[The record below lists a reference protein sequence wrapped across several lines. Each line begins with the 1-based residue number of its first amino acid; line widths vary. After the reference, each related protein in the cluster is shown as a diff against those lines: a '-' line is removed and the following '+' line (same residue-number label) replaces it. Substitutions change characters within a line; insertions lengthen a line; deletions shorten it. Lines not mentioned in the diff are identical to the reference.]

1 MPVNNKVVSFPAV
14 KTKTRGNRLWERAL
28 KQRKQAKLS
37 LARALLVTASYKET
51 EGLSTPIRR
60 AKAFEK
66 IMAEIPIFI
75 ETDDLL
81 AGAFSA
87 KPMYFEWYP
96 EFTVDQDM
104 LSQDLKGMLAEG
116 YRSEDMAEVIHYFK
130 DRCFQGSFLSRLND
144 AQKQRM
150 AEACEDGA
158 WVYRSKTTLDID
170 RGYHATD
177 HKKVVEKGFLEVLA
191 EVNQTLGNTEAID
204 DESYRRR
211 NFLQGLAIV
220 LKAGIHYARRHA
232 VLARELSAGA
242 RGKRKATLIR
252 IAENCE
258 RVPAHPA
265 RNFYEAVQASW
276 FLHVMIH
283 LESRA
288 QESLGRMD
296 HFLYPF
302 YQRDKVQGN
311 ITAEA
316 AIDILECLRVK
327 MSSLRLFSSVR
338 YSEIVSGEA
347 QYHNVTLGGQTPD
360 GRDDTN
366 ELSYLFLEAAART
379 RTPHPTLSIRYH
391 DKMAKDFALKGVEL
405 VKKGLGFPAF
415 FNDRSSIA
423 WLLAQGVPL
432 DVARGHC
439 ISGCVHPT
447 VPGQTSPFDALFISI
462 PKCLE
467 LAFYNG
473 FDPRTKKQVGPQ
485 TGAFCDMQTFE
496 ALIDSFKAQ
505 TLFFSEEGGAMIRLQ
520 KIARSQMVPAML
532 SSAFTDDCIQK
543 GKTCLADGARYNI
556 IIQIPVGI
564 IDAIDSLAAVKK
576 CVFEDKTVTQTELL
590 EALSAN
596 FASSEKLRKT
606 LLDAPKYG
614 NDDDFV
620 DSIAAEVYGWWG
632 KMVADIDGPY
642 GVKQLPAPY
651 SVSAHGAAGKRT
663 GALPSGRLSEQPFA
677 DGSVSPF
684 PGMDVKGPTAVIN
697 SAGKIDQIPLFSS
710 LLNMKFH
717 PSALKDEQDLNNL
730 LALIKTYFDYGGKHI
745 QFNVVDSRT
754 LREAQVH
761 PEKYR
766 NLMVR
771 VAGYSALFT
780 ELTRNIQ
787 DEIIMRTEFNATQC

>member
-1 MPVNNKVVSFPAV
+1 MNKNVLTFPAE
-14 KTKTRGNRLWERAL
+14 KTGTRGNRLWERAL
-28 KQRKQAKLS
+28 KQREQAKLS

-51 EGLSTPIRR
+51 EGLAIPVRR

-66 IMAEIPIFI
+66 IVTEIPIFI
-75 ETDDLL
+75 EPDDLL

-96 EFTVDQDM
+96 EFAVDQDM
-104 LSQDLKGMLAEG
+104 LSHDLQQMLAEG
-116 YRSEDMAEVIHYFK
+116 YRQQDVAEIVHYFK
-130 DRCFQGSFLSRLND
+130 DRCLQGSFLARLS
-144 AQKQRM
+144 ASQRQRM
-150 AEACEDGA
+150 TEVCEDGA

-170 RGYHATD
+170 RGYHASG
-177 HKKVVEKGFLEVLA
+177 HQKAVEKGFLTVLA
-191 EVNQTLGNTEAID
+191 EVEQALENCPVVD

-211 NFLQGLAIV
+211 HFLEGLSIV
-220 LKAGIHYARRHA
+220 LKAGIRYAERHA
-232 VLARELSAGA
+232 TLARELAAGA
-242 RGKRKATLIR
+242 QGKRKAELIR

-258 RVPAHPA
+258 WVPAHPA

-302 YQRDKVQGN
+302 YQRDKAQGQ
-311 ITAEA
+311 ITVEEA
-316 AIDILECLRVK
+316 LEILECLRVK
-327 MSSLRLFSSVR
+327 MSTLRLFTSIK

-347 QYHNVTLGGQTPD
+347 QYHNVTLGGQTAD

-366 ELSYLFLEAAART
+366 ELSYLFLQAAART

-391 DKMAKDFALKGVEL
+391 DRIDRNFALKGLEL
-405 VKKGLGFPAF
+405 VKKGMGFPAF

-423 WLLAQGVPL
+423 YLLSHGVPL

-447 VPGQTSPFDALFISI
+447 IAGQTSPFDALFISI

-467 LAFYNG
+467 LALHNG
-473 FDPRTKKQVGPQ
+473 FDPRTGRQVGPQ
-485 TGAFCDMQTFE
+485 TGAFEDMETFDDLLE
-496 ALIDSFKAQ
+496 SFKAQ
-505 TLFFSEEGGAMIRLQ
+505 TRFFSEEAGAMIGLQ
-520 KIARSQMVPAML
+520 KVARSQIVPAML
-532 SSAFTDDCIQK
+532 SSAFIEDCIQK
-543 GKTCLADGARYNI
+543 GKTCLADGARYVI

-564 IDAIDSLAAVKK
+564 IDAVDSLAAVKR
-576 CVFEDKTVTQTELL
+576 CVYEERSVTKTELI
-590 EALSAN
+590 EALSAD
-596 FASSEKLRKT
+596 FASHEALRRI

-620 DSIAAEVYGWWG
+620 DGIAAEVYSWWQR
-632 KMVADIDGPY
+632 MVADIDGPY

-651 SVSAHGAAGKRT
+651 SISAHGAAGKRT
-663 GALPSGRLSEQPFA
+663 GALPSGRPAGQPFA

-684 PGMDVKGPTAVIN
+684 PGMDTKGPTAVIN

-717 PSALKDEQDLNNL
+717 PSAVKDEQDLKKL
-730 LALIKTYFDYGGKHI
+730 LALIKTYFDYGGRHI

-754 LREAQVH
+754 LREAQTH

-787 DEIIMRTEFNATQC
+787 DEIIMRTEFTANQC

>member
-1 MPVNNKVVSFPAV
+1 MNKTVLSFPSE
-14 KTKTRGNRLWERAL
+14 KTRSRGNRLWERAL

-37 LARALLVTASYKET
+37 LARALLVTASYKQT
-51 EGLSTPIRR
+51 EGLPTPMRR
-60 AKAFEK
+60 ARAFEK

-75 ETDDLL
+75 EADDLL

-87 KPMYFEWYP
+87 QPMYFEWYP
-96 EFTVDQDM
+96 EFAVDQDM
-104 LSQDLKGMLAEG
+104 LSQDLGGMLAEG
-116 YRSEDMAEVIHYFK
+116 YRQKDLAEVIHYFK
-130 DRCFQGSFLSRLND
+130 DRCFQGSFLARLDD

-177 HKKVVEKGFLEVLA
+177 HKKAVEKGFLAVLA
-191 EVNQTLGNTEAID
+191 EVQQALETCTAVD
-204 DESYRRR
+204 DESYGRR

-232 VLARELSAGA
+232 ALARDLAKKA
-242 RGKRKATLIR
+242 RGKRKAALIR

-258 RVPAHPA
+258 HVPAHPA
-265 RNFYEAVQASW
+265 RNFYEAVQATW

-296 HFLYPF
+296 HFLYP
-302 YQRDKVQGN
+302 YYRQDMARGVL
-311 ITAEA
+311 TAVEA
-316 AIDILECLRVK
+316 VDILECLRVK
-327 MSSLRLFSSVR
+327 MSTLRLFTSVK

-379 RTPHPTLSIRYH
+379 PTPHPTLSIRFH
-391 DKMAKDFALKGVEL
+391 DRMDKEFALKGLEL

-415 FNDRSSIA
+415 FNDRSAIA
-423 WLLAQGVPL
+423 WLLSCGVPL
-432 DVARGHC
+432 EVARSHC

-447 VPGQTSPFDALFISI
+447 IPGQTSPFDALFISI

-467 LAFYNG
+467 LALNNG
-473 FDPRTKKQVGPQ
+473 FDPRTKKQIGPR
-485 TGAFCDMQTFE
+485 TGAFCDMQTFDD
-496 ALIDSFKAQ
+496 LMNSFKAQ
-505 TLFFSEEGGAMIRLQ
+505 TRFFSEEGGAMISLQ
-520 KIARSQMVPAML
+520 KVARSQIVPAML
-532 SSAFTDDCIQK
+532 SSAFIDDCIQK

-576 CVFEDKTVTQTELL
+576 CVFDDKTITSTELL
-590 EALSAN
+590 TALSDD
-596 FASSEKLRKT
+596 FATQEKLRRM
-606 LLDAPKYG
+606 LLAAPKYG
-614 NDDDFV
+614 NDNDFA
-620 DSIAAEVYGWWG
+620 DQIAADVYSWWRQ
-632 KMVADIDGPY
+632 MVADIDGPY
-642 GVKQLPAPY
+642 GIKQLPAPY

-663 GALPSGRLSEQPFA
+663 GALPSGRLSGQPFA

-717 PSALKDEQDLNNL
+717 PSALKSEADLKKL

-754 LREAQVH
+754 LRDAQTH

-766 NLMVR
+766 SLMVR

-787 DEIIMRTEFNATQC
+787 DEIIMRTEFTADQC